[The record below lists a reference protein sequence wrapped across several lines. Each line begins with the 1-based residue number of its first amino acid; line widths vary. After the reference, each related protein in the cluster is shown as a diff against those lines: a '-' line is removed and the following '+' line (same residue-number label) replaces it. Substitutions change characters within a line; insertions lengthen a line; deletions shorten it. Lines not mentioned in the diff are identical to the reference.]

1 MSTIKTFL
9 PAEEVDSF
17 KKFANKTKKNVE
29 GFDYTI
35 GKPYEKVFRHSV
47 INDDGSRGKDIK
59 AFHTVCKL
67 DVTIPDEKDWR
78 LVSTYKDGAF
88 TPADPTKKLVYKNKA
103 HGADYGK
110 CDVCGH
116 ACINSYVIEN
126 VKTGEEL
133 QVGCE
138 CVKKFG
144 LKGMGFISDF
154 TRKLYEIYDYRI
166 NYATDDEYGD
176 MLDWGGKKKDVSY
189 KDARLKS
196 EMIMAAKVEYDKCPV
211 WSKAEKKDGVY
222 RPSQTAYNIEAR
234 MNATDGIN
242 VDESYVKKVCD
253 YALRKNAESE
263 FEVEMQK
270 VARDYYVYTGQIVY
284 AFFMVRNY
292 EESLKKINVEKGM
305 QVKVIGKVIQKRY
318 EESYYGVMCINTILT
333 DKGVTCE
340 RVGKIPY
347 TTPDEK
353 NTEFYSIVKSVY
365 HGKVYLE
372 RATKNPKKG
381 LEVVSI

>member
-17 KKFANKTKKNVE
+17 KKFANNTKKNVE
-29 GFDYTI
+29 GFTYSV
-35 GKPYEKVFRHSV
+35 GKPYEKLFRHPV
-47 INDDGSRGKDIK
+47 IDENGMAGHCIK
-59 AFHTVCKL
+59 AFHEVCDL
-67 DVTIPDEKDWR
+67 VINMPEESDWR
-78 LVSTYKDGAF
+78 LLATYKDGAF
-88 TPADPTKKLVYKNKA
+88 MPTDPSKELIFKNPE
-103 HGADYGK
+103 HGIDYGK
-110 CDVCGH
+110 CDYCGH
-116 ACINSYVIEN
+116 WCKNAYVIEN

-133 QVGCE
+133 QIGCE

-144 LKGMGFISDF
+144 LGRFDYLSDF
-154 TRKLYEIYDYRI
+154 TRKLYKLYDYRI
-166 NYATDDEYGD
+166 NYATDEEYGD

-196 EMIMAAKVEYDKCPV
+196 EMIMAAKMEYDKCPV

-270 VARDYYVYTGQIVY
+270 VAIDYYVYTGQIVY
-284 AFFMVRNY
+284 VFFMVRNY

-305 QVKVIGKVIQKRY
+305 QVKVIGKVILKRY